1 LQFGYQK
8 LKTFILSNIF
18 FLLFLFSDSFCQSE
32 TGTIT
37 GMVIDVKTRDPLV
50 GVNVIVVGTNKGTA
64 SDFKGRFNL
73 DLPEGE
79 YLLKFSMIGY
89 KVFELKDI
97 QVQAN
102 KTTYLRIHLVQKA
115 IELQQIIVSG
125 ERPLVS
131 KQPDVSSQILQR
143 RELTGVSGAFEDVTR
158 MVQTLPG
165 VVSQADFSSRM
176 YVRGGRAD
184 ENIVLLDRTFIYE
197 PYHLG
202 GMVSIFNP
210 DLIDRVEFYAGGF
223 PASHGNAMSSF
234 LMVTNQKGNKENFE
248 GKASFS
254 FLSANSYIG
263 GPFPNRRGSWF
274 LSARRTYH
282 DKLMKA
288 IGAFKN
294 YIFPNFYDLQLIL
307 FYPLGE
313 NHLISFSGLQTGD
326 RMKLQFEKSTRA
338 DTPADSGDFDW
349 NNQMSIATFDW
360 KWIISP
366 KAFTHTTFSY
376 SEQPFKYRTFGLFP
390 QWIEF
395 HAKNFD
401 FREDATLLNFNNHK
415 IETGLY
421 LHRSDVVQKMF
432 FNKSYWTLFSGDNK
446 NTSVRISDDS
456 IRVRMDNFRSYNY
469 AGAYLQDQLELLP
482 PLLSFN
488 AGLRWEY
495 FDVSEQMVWSP
506 RLSFSV
512 AIDQKSVLKGAWG
525 YYRQFPKDPVQMD
538 ANNGNPHLK
547 AQHATHY
554 ILGIEREVSENVLTR
569 IELYYKDFHKLIVK
583 NPVTNFSNS
592 GMGKSYG
599 AEIFVQKRVAGKLD
613 GWISYSYSVSKRRD
627 EPQAV
632 EYYPTQDQRHT
643 ISAVINYHP
652 ALQWDISLKW
662 LIYSG
667 RPYTPL
673 DSVIYLREI
682 NSYLPIEGAI
692 NSKRLPS
699 YQRLDIRVDYWFK
712 WGKLPFSIYFEVLN
726 AYNHKNIYDY
736 VWNEDYSEQSKSYQF
751 PLLLTFGVSVKF

>member
-1 LQFGYQK
+1 MRA
-8 LKTFILSNIF
+8 FIFSNIF
-18 FLLFLFSDSFCQSE
+18 FLLLLFSDSICQSE
-32 TGTIT
+32 SGRVI
-37 GMVIDVKTRDPLV
+37 GIVIDAKTRDPLA
-50 GVNVIVVGTNKGTA
+50 GVNVIVASTKKGTA
-64 SDFKGRFNL
+64 TDLQGRFFL
-73 DLPEGE
+73 DLSAGE
-79 YLLKFSMIGY
+79 YFLKFSMIGY
-89 KVFELKDI
+89 KEFELKDVK
-97 QVQAN
+97 VQTN
-102 KTTYLRIHLVQKA
+102 KTTHLRIHLVQKA
-115 IELQQIIVSG
+115 VELQAVTISG
-125 ERPLVS
+125 ERPFVS
-131 KQPDVSSQILQR
+131 KQPEVSSQILQR
-143 RELTGVSGAFEDVTR
+143 RELMGVSGSFEDVTR
-158 MVQTLPG
+158 TVQTLPG

-248 GKASFS
+248 GKASLS
-254 FLSANSYIG
+254 FLSTNAYVG
-263 GPFPNRRGSWF
+263 GPFAHRKGSWF

-288 IGAFKN
+288 IGAFEN
-294 YIFPNFYDLQLIL
+294 YIFPNFYDLQIIL

-313 NHLISFSGLQTGD
+313 NHLLSFSGLHTGD

-349 NNQMSIATFDW
+349 NNQMTIGTFDW

-366 KAFTHTTFSY
+366 KIFTHTTFSC

-395 HAKNFD
+395 YARNL
-401 FREDATLLNFNNHK
+401 DARLDGTLLNFNNHK
-415 IETGLY
+415 VETGLY
-421 LHRSDVVQKMF
+421 LHRSNVVQKMF
-432 FNKSYWTLFSGDNK
+432 FNKSYWSLFSGDNK
-446 NTSVRISDDS
+446 NSSVRISDDS
-456 IRVRMDNFRSYNY
+456 ARVRIDNARSYNY
-469 AGAYLQDQLELLP
+469 AGAYLQDQWELLP
-482 PLLSFN
+482 PLISVN

-512 AIDQKSVLKGAWG
+512 MVDQKSVLKGAWG

-538 ANNGNPHLK
+538 ADNGNPHLK
-547 AQHATHY
+547 AQHAKHY
-554 ILGIEREVSENVLTR
+554 ILGMEREVFENVLTR
-569 IELYYKDFHKLIVK
+569 IELYYKDFHKLIVR
-583 NPVTNFSNS
+583 NPITNFSNS

-599 AEIFVQKRVAGKLD
+599 AEFFIQKRVAGKLD
-613 GWISYSYSVSKRRD
+613 GWISYSYSVSKRKD
-627 EPQAV
+627 DPQGI
-632 EYYPTQDQRHT
+632 EYYPLHDQRHT

-652 ALQWDISLKW
+652 HPKWDISLKW

-673 DSVIYLREI
+673 DSVIYLPEMKC
-682 NSYLPIEGAI
+682 YFPIEGAI
-692 NSKRLPS
+692 NSERLPS
-699 YQRLDIRVDYWFK
+699 YQRLDIRADYWFK
-712 WGKLPFSIYFEVLN
+712 WGKLPFSIYLEVLN
-726 AYNHKNIYDY
+726 IYNHKNIYDY
-736 VWNEDYSEQSKSYQF
+736 VWNEDYSKQSKSYQF
-751 PLLLTFGVSVKF
+751 PSLPTFGVSVKF

>member
-1 LQFGYQK
+1 M
-8 LKTFILSNIF
+8 KTFIFINIF
-18 FLLFLFSDSFCQSE
+18 FLLFVFSDSFCQSE

-37 GMVIDVKTRDPLV
+37 GIVIDAKTRDPLV

-64 SDFKGRFNL
+64 SDLRGRFNL
-73 DLPEGE
+73 DLAEGE
-79 YLLKFSMIGY
+79 YFLKFSMIGY
-89 KVFELKDI
+89 KVFELKNVT
-97 QVQAN
+97 VQAN
-102 KTTYLRIHLVQKA
+102 KTTHLRIHLVQKA
-115 IELQQIIVSG
+115 IELQQITVSG

-131 KQPDVSSQILQR
+131 KQPEVSSQVLQR
-143 RELTGVSGAFEDVTR
+143 RDLTGVSGAFEDVTR

-165 VVSQADFSSRM
+165 VVSQADFSGRM

-248 GKASFS
+248 GKVSLS
-254 FLSANSYIG
+254 FLSANSYVG
-263 GPFPNRRGSWF
+263 GPFPHRWGSWF

-282 DKLMKA
+282 DQLMKA

-294 YIFPNFYDLQLIL
+294 YIFPNFYDLQMIL

-313 NHLISFSGLQTGD
+313 NHLLSFSGLRTGD

-349 NNQMSIATFDW
+349 NNQMTIGTFDW

-366 KAFTHTTFSY
+366 KTYTHTTFSY

-395 HAKNFD
+395 YAKNFD

-415 IETGLY
+415 IETGFY
-421 LHRSDVVQKMF
+421 LHRSDVVQKMY
-432 FNKSYWTLFSGDNK
+432 FNKSYWLLFSGDNK
-446 NTSVRISDDS
+446 NSSVRISDDS
-456 IRVRMDNFRSYNY
+456 TRVRMDNARSYNY
-469 AGAYLQDQLELLP
+469 AGAYIQDQVELVP
-482 PLLSFN
+482 PLVSVN

-495 FDVSEQMVWSP
+495 FDVSQQMVWSP
-506 RLSFSV
+506 RLSFSL
-512 AIDQKSVLKGAWG
+512 AMGKKSVLKGAWG

-538 ANNGNPHLK
+538 PDNGNPHLK

-554 ILGIEREVSENVLTR
+554 ILGIERQVAENILTR

-583 NPVTNFSNS
+583 NPFTNYSNAVS
-592 GMGKSYG
+592 
-599 AEIFVQKRVAGKLD
+599 GKLN
-613 GWISYSYSVSKRRD
+613 GWISYSYSISKRKD
-627 EPQAV
+627 EPQGV
-632 EYYPTQDQRHT
+632 EYYPMQDQRHT
-643 ISAVINYHP
+643 VSAVINYHP
-652 ALQWDISLKW
+652 HPKWDISLKW
-662 LIYSG
+662 LICSG

-673 DSVIYLREI
+673 NSVIYFPET

-699 YQRLDIRVDYWFK
+699 YHRLDIRVDYWFN
-712 WGKLPFSIYFEVLN
+712 WGSVPFSIYFEVLN
-726 AYNHKNIYDY
+726 LYNHKNLYDY
-736 VWNEDYSEQSKSYQF
+736 FWNEDYSKRSESYQF
-751 PLLLTFGVSVKF
+751 PLLPTFGLSVKF

>member
-1 LQFGYQK
+1 MK
-8 LKTFILSNIF
+8 IFIFLNS
-18 FLLFLFSDSFCQSE
+18 LLFYLIALDGFCQVDK
-32 TGTIT
+32 GTIT
-37 GMVIDVKTRDPLV
+37 GIILDAKTGDPLV
-50 GVNVIVVGTNKGTA
+50 GVNVIVFNTNKGTA
-64 SDFKGRFNL
+64 SDLLGRFNL
-73 DLPEGE
+73 DLAEGE
-79 YLLKFSMIGY
+79 YFLKFSMIGY
-89 KVFELKDI
+89 KIFDLKDV

-102 KTTYLRIHLVQKA
+102 KTTHLRIRLVQKA
-115 IELQQIIVSG
+115 IELQQVTVSG

-131 KQPDVSSQILQR
+131 KQPEVSSQVLQR

-158 MVQTLPG
+158 TVQTLPG

-210 DLIDRVEFYAGGF
+210 DLIDRIEFYAGGF
-223 PASHGNAMSSF
+223 PASHGNAMASF

-248 GKASFS
+248 GKTSLS
-254 FLSANSYIG
+254 FLSVNSYIG
-263 GPFPNRRGSWF
+263 GPFLHRRGSLF

-288 IGAFKN
+288 IGAFEN
-294 YIFPNFYDLQLIL
+294 YIFPNFYDLQMIL

-313 NHLISFSGLQTGD
+313 NHLLSFSGLHTGD

-338 DTPADSGDFDW
+338 DTPADSGDYDW
-349 NNQMSIATFDW
+349 NNQMTIATFDW

-395 HAKNFD
+395 YAKNFD
-401 FREDATLLNFNNHK
+401 VREDATLLNFNNHK
-415 IETGLY
+415 IETGFY
-421 LHRSDVVQKMF
+421 LHRSDVMQKMF
-432 FNKSYWTLFSGDNK
+432 FNKSFWLQYSGDDK
-446 NTSVRISDDS
+446 NSSIRISDDS
-456 IRVRMDNFRSYNY
+456 TRVRMDNARSYNY
-469 AGAYLQDQLELLP
+469 AGAYIQDQLELLP
-482 PLLSFN
+482 PLVSVN

-495 FDVSEQMVWSP
+495 FDVSRQMVWSP
-506 RLSFSV
+506 RLSFSL
-512 AIDQKSVLKGAWG
+512 AMGKRNVLKGAWG

-538 ANNGNPHLK
+538 VNNGNPNLK

-554 ILGIEREVSENVLTR
+554 ILGVERQIFENVLTR

-592 GMGKSYG
+592 GLGKSYG
-599 AEIFVQKRVAGKLD
+599 TEIFVQKRVSGRLD
-613 GWISYSYSVSKRRD
+613 GWISYSYSVSKRKD
-627 EPQAV
+627 KPQGV
-632 EYYPTQDQRHT
+632 EYYPMQDQRHT

-652 ALQWDISLKW
+652 HPKWDISLKW

-673 DSVIYLREI
+673 DSVIYFPET
-682 NSYLPIEGAI
+682 NSYLPIEGSI
-692 NSKRLPS
+692 NSERLPS
-699 YQRLDIRVDYWFK
+699 YQRLDIRADYWFK
-712 WGKLPFSIYFEVLN
+712 WSKVPFSIYIEVLN
-726 AYNHKNIYDY
+726 IYNHKNIYDY
-736 VWNEDYSEQSKSYQF
+736 VWNDDYSQRSESYQF
-751 PLLLTFGVSVKF
+751 PLLPTFGVSVKF